1 MFYILGKWT
10 EEKLDGIIQE
20 CSKIEEAGKRI
31 DALSREFLGTDYR
44 EHTLVGDS
52 NTPEVFTVNLEGV
65 DCYTFIDYVEA
76 MRISRSYSEFR
87 VNLQKIRYRGDRISF
102 EDRNHFFTDW
112 RESNAV
118 FVEDITPEIGKSA
131 TVMVHKVLN
140 TKQDGTTWVPGVRPL
155 QRVIEY
161 VPSCAADDQILDR
174 LRTGDYAGIYSDLPG
189 LDVSHT
195 GIIIWDQGK
204 LFLRHASSIHK
215 KVLDEDLKNYISA
228 KPGLIIFRPRSNRH

>member
-1 MFYILGKWT
+1 MLFILGKWT
-10 EEKLDGIIQE
+10 EEKLEGIIRE

-52 NTPEVFTVNLEGV
+52 NTPEVFTVNLEAV

-76 MRISRSYSEFR
+76 MRISRSSSEFR
-87 VNLQKIRYRGDRISF
+87 VNLQKIRYRGERISF

-118 FVEDITPEIGKSA
+118 FVEDITTEIGKSA

-140 TKQDGTTWVPGVRPL
+140 TKHDGTTWVPGIGPL

-161 VPSCAADDQILDR
+161 IPSHAADDQILDR

-195 GIIIWDQGK
+195 GIIIRDQGN
-204 LFLRHASSIHK
+204 LFLRHASSRNK
-215 KVLDEDLKNYISA
+215 KVLDEDLKSYISA